1 MHNESRLY
9 IKGGNPLSGTVKAS
23 GAKNAALPILA
34 ASILVKGHYVIGN
47 IPPLMDVTIMLK
59 MLNALGV
66 RADLNQENQVK
77 ICNDRKIRHIAPY
90 ELVTAMRASF
100 FVAGPILA
108 RTGFA
113 KVPLP
118 GGCAIGTRPL
128 DIHLKGFKSM
138 GVDVSIEHG
147 FVQMVTDHLKGNRIY
162 LDFPS
167 VGATENIMMAAT
179 LADGTTIIENAAQ
192 EPEIIDLANFLNMAG
207 ADICGAGSSSITI
220 NGQPELRG
228 QDYTI
233 ISDRVEVG
241 TLMIAAAITKGDVYI
256 EGAVPDHIE
265 PLIRKLKE
273 AGSDIDIQ
281 SNGIRVRGT
290 PHEQCRY

>member
-1 MHNESRLY
+1 MLNESRLF
-9 IKGGNPLSGTVKAS
+9 IKGGVPLHGTVASS

-34 ASILVKGHYVIGN
+34 ASILAKGHYVIGN
-47 IPPLMDVTIMLK
+47 VPPLMDVTIMLK

-66 RADLNQENQVK
+66 RAELSQGNRVK
-77 ICNDRKIRHIAPY
+77 LWNDRKIRHIAPY

-128 DIHLKGFKSM
+128 DIHLKGFKAM

-147 FVQMVTDHLKGNRIY
+147 FVQMMTNHLKGNRIY

-192 EPEIIDLANFLNMAG
+192 EPEIVDLADFLNTAG
-207 ADICGAGSSSITI
+207 SNVVGAGSSTI
-220 NGQPELRG
+220 QIEGKSELRG
-228 QDYTI
+228 QDFQLFLT
-233 ISDRVEVG
+233 V
-241 TLMIAAAITKGDVYI
+241 L
-256 EGAVPDHIE
+256 
-265 PLIRKLKE
+265 KL
-273 AGSDIDIQ
+273 A
-281 SNGIRVRGT
+281 
-290 PHEQCRY
+290 H

>member
-1 MHNESRLY
+1 MSVLY
-9 IKGGNPLSGTVKAS
+9 MDLSK
-23 GAKNAALPILA
+23 
-34 ASILVKGHYVIGN
+34 
-47 IPPLMDVTIMLK
+47 
-59 MLNALGV
+59 
-66 RADLNQENQVK
+66 
-77 ICNDRKIRHIAPY
+77 
-90 ELVTAMRASF
+90 
-100 FVAGPILA
+100 
-108 RTGFA
+108 
-113 KVPLP
+113 
-118 GGCAIGTRPL
+118 
-128 DIHLKGFKSM
+128 
-138 GVDVSIEHG
+138 
-147 FVQMVTDHLKGNRIY
+147 MVTDHLKGNRIY

-281 SNGIRVRGT
+281 SNGIRVGT

>member
-1 MHNESRLY
+1 MEQYRRQ
-9 IKGGNPLSGTVKAS
+9 VQ
-23 GAKNAALPILA
+23 KNSALPILA
-34 ASILVKGHYVIGN
+34 ACILTEGHFTIKN

-66 RADLNQENQVK
+66 RAEMSANQDISLWNQ
-77 ICNDRKIRHIAPY
+77 RKIRHIAPY

-128 DIHLKGFKSM
+128 DIHLKGFRAM
-138 GVDVSIEHG
+138 GVDVTIEHG
-147 FVQMVTDHLKGNRIY
+147 FVQMMTQSLKGSRIY

-192 EPEIIDLANFLNMAG
+192 EPEITDLAQFLNAAG
-207 ADICGAGSSSITI
+207 AQISGAGH
-220 NGQPELRG
+220 R
-228 QDYTI
+228 
-233 ISDRVEVG
+233 
-241 TLMIAAAITKGDVYI
+241 
-256 EGAVPDHIE
+256 
-265 PLIRKLKE
+265 PLPFM
-273 AGSDIDIQ
+273 GF
-281 SNGIRVRGT
+281 N
-290 PHEQCRY
+290 P